1 MWWVHGGN
9 FIIFRP
15 ILHKLWNIEQ
25 FHLEDNLTK
34 SILKES
40 EAIS

>member
-1 MWWVHGGN
+1 ML
-9 FIIFRP
+9 RLTLP
-15 ILHKLWNIEQ
+15 KLWNIEQ
-25 FHLEDNLTK
+25 FHLFKDNLTK